1 MVLDAETKVRAIL
14 ISDITQLHC
23 WFSIAHSLSVLSARF
38 ESSLHKA
45 EHTIIRGFEMV
56 EKLKHFCFIF

>member
-56 EKLKHFCFIF
+56 EK